1 MRTRRSLG
9 CVSKSVGF
17 FTLLWLGLLTAVMAD
32 SLPQVQFDTSKAGP
46 RSVEPDTEKSVL
58 RDYRFAWASMT
69 RALSSNS
76 DDPLNGPF
84 VGDAKKWLSE
94 TVSSQ
99 RTSGLTSLYTNQNH
113 RVEAVF
119 YSPEGDLMELH
130 DTVEFH
136 IQVMDGGKSVSDQ
149 DVVRHYI
156 VLMTPGADR
165 WVVRQLQAVP
175 QF

>member
-1 MRTRRSLG
+1 MRTRRILG
-9 CVSKSVGF
+9 RVCTDV
-17 FTLLWLGLLTAVMAD
+17 GLLAACWLVLLPSVMAD
-32 SLPQVQFDTSKAGP
+32 SLPEIQFDTSKAGP
-46 RSVEPDTEKSVL
+46 RQVEPDTEKSVL
-58 RDYRFAWASMT
+58 RDYQFAWASMS

-94 TVSSQ
+94 SISSQ
-99 RTSGLTSLYTNQNH
+99 RASGMTSIYTNQNH
-113 RVEAVF
+113 RLEAVF

-130 DTVEFH
+130 DTVQVH

-149 DVVRHYI
+149 DVVRHYV